1 MIGVDFWNFVTGIK
15 SIELTSNETHHDFI
29 LPGGSLLMK
38 EEMKH
43 FAILETISKLNEQD
57 WQMEKI
63 VKFSFENADGSDDET
78 HRGKGDIN
86 QLSRTYHIDVP
97 IPASEIKRSV
107 LLIFIFDSLILL
119 FMNFI

>member
-1 MIGVDFWNFVTGIK
+1 
-15 SIELTSNETHHDFI
+15 
-29 LPGGSLLMK
+29 MK

-43 FAILETISKLNEQD
+43 FAILETISKLNKQD

-107 LLIFIFDSLILL
+107 LLIFIFVVYEFLIDKGCPRKKSLYRKTHAH
-119 FMNFI
+119 